1 MLNELSAAALFG
13 LIICQYYLIRG
24 CFGINEAI
32 GSNGGEI
39 QVKIDRTADLLDEV
53 AQLISDFSD
62 GIAPEGNIQPPTSPM
77 EAIFTSL
84 ISKMTMPQT
93 DTDASQEEWSLYEA
107 KEYTPNPK
115 ETENEF
121 DPVSG

>member
-24 CFGINEAI
+24 CFGIRESI

-39 QVKIDRTADLLDEV
+39 TSKIDRAADLLDEV

-62 GIAPEGNIQPPTSPM
+62 GLSPEGNIQPPTSPM
-77 EAIFTSL
+77 ETIFTSL

-93 DTDASQEEWSLYEA
+93 GNEDGSQEEWTVHET
-107 KEYTPNPK
+107 KDYTPTQEANA
-115 ETENEF
+115 
-121 DPVSG
+121 

>member
-24 CFGINEAI
+24 CFGIRESI

-39 QVKIDRTADLLDEV
+39 TSKIDRTADLLDEV

-62 GIAPEGNIQPPTSPM
+62 GLSPEGNIQPPTSPM
-77 EAIFTSL
+77 ETIFTSL

-93 DTDASQEEWSLYEA
+93 GNEDGSQEEWTVHEE
-107 KEYTPNPK
+107 KDYTPTSEANA
-115 ETENEF
+115 
-121 DPVSG
+121 